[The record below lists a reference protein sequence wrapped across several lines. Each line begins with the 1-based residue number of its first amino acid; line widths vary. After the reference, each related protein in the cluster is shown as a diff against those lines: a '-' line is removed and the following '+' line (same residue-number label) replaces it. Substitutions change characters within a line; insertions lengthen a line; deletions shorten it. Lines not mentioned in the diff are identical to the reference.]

1 MSTPVN
7 TAVVGDLNLC
17 FMWLDDPFVLAV
29 LEKLCETKN
38 YVKRLVEGFLFFSFS
53 FEIVKST
60 RNHIRNYIRCQ
71 LGNLCYAFSWQDFR
85 SYVRRVDRIGRDIVP
100 VMIWLK
106 VPGVVRPYLWGV
118 GGMTI
123 DELNESC
130 ICHQVRFEAEEGRWV
145 AMR

>member
-1 MSTPVN
+1 MRSVTPRLDLQPSHEFHLLRQPSRGAGGSKSADPAMSTPVN

-60 RNHIRNYIRCQ
+60 RNHIRNYIQCQ

-85 SYVRRVDRIGRDIVP
+85 SHVRRVDRIGRVLSP
-100 VMIWLK
+100 
-106 VPGVVRPYLWGV
+106 R
-118 GGMTI
+118 
-123 DELNESC
+123 
-130 ICHQVRFEAEEGRWV
+130 
-145 AMR
+145 

>member
-1 MSTPVN
+1 M
-7 TAVVGDLNLC
+7 
-17 FMWLDDPFVLAV
+17 
-29 LEKLCETKN
+29 
-38 YVKRLVEGFLFFSFS
+38 
-53 FEIVKST
+53 
-60 RNHIRNYIRCQ
+60 
-71 LGNLCYAFSWQDFR
+71 
-85 SYVRRVDRIGRDIVP
+85 RRVDRIGRDIVP

>member
-7 TAVVGDLNLC
+7 TAVVGDLNIC

-38 YVKRLVEGFLFFSFS
+38 YVKRLVEGFLFFSPFPS
-53 FEIVKST
+53 KSSKT
-60 RNHIRNYIRCQ
+60 RNHIKNYIRCQ

-106 VPGVVRPYLWGV
+106 VPGVVRPYLRGV